1 MNLGGGVHINAVRT
15 GVGEPLQK
23 RKNVSPD
30 SRVDY
35 KTPSKSPRNDKRYA
49 HGWFKTTILFF
60 SYL

>member
-49 HGWFKTTILFF
+49 HG
-60 SYL
+60 